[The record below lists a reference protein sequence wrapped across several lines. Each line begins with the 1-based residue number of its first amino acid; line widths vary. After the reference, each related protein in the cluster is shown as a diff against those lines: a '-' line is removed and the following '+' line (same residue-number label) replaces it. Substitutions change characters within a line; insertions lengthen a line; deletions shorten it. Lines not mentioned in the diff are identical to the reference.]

1 MFNLQKKISDIEE
14 QMDHTELKLKNKIEQ
29 LNVTSVTGEDSER
42 EFLLNHYQYF
52 IYIKNSIWIQEHVR
66 H

>member
-1 MFNLQKKISDIEE
+1 VFNLQKKISDIEE

-42 EFLLNHYQYF
+42 
-52 IYIKNSIWIQEHVR
+52 
-66 H
+66 